1 MSTYSDAS
9 TISTHT
15 TMPGDDALGGG
26 LERERFKDRERQLD
40 ERERKLDKR
49 ERWLDKR
56 ELSSA
61 RQSCTRQQQQQA
73 SDDVASPTDVLHLN
87 IGGCTNVAVLRQTLT
102 LMPSSLL
109 ASQFSG
115 RWDESLAKDRDG
127 NFFLDTSPDLFLPL
141 INFLRAKS
149 METLHSSRVK
159 PPTPTEDFLRLLEY
173 YNLTLAVYQ
182 MELVPLTMM
191 TEEQHPAI
199 ESLRHYPEFSVATS
213 DFLTFDLVP
222 VRHDRAVHSF
232 SIQLGATVER
242 AQIGWR
248 RDSSTSSRD
257 STRLLL
263 EGAFD
268 QKGIGDVEN
277 TLALDCVQ
285 GGILNDGG
293 SIIPLKPRGIK
304 ITRGSVVRCVSGD
317 EKLELYVDNAPID
330 LGLLALKTSG
340 RNIPCFSVHG
350 QVYVTAIEF
359 KEPL

>member
-1 MSTYSDAS
+1 
-9 TISTHT
+9 
-15 TMPGDDALGGG
+15 MPGDDTLGGD
-26 LERERFKDRERQLD
+26 LERERFKERERQLD

-56 ELSSA
+56 ESSSSA
-61 RQSCTRQQQQQA
+61 RRQSCTRQQLQQP
-73 SDDVASPTDVLHLN
+73 SDADDASPTDVLHLN
-87 IGGCTNVAVLRQTLT
+87 IGGCTNVAVMRQTLT
-102 LMPSSLL
+102 LMPNSLL

-149 METLHSSRVK
+149 METPHSSRVK
-159 PPTPTEDFLRLLEY
+159 PPAPTEDFLRLLEY

-182 MELVPLTMM
+182 MELVPLTIMN
-191 TEEQHPAI
+191 TEDHPAI
-199 ESLRHYPEFSVATS
+199 ESLRHYPEFSVATT
-213 DFLTFDLVP
+213 DFVTFDLVP

-232 SIQLGATVER
+232 SIQLGGTVER

-293 SIIPLKPRGIK
+293 SIIPLKPRGHIK
-304 ITRGSVVRCVSGD
+304 ITRGSVVRCVSGE
-317 EKLELYVDNAPID
+317 EKLELYVDNVPID

-359 KEPL
+359 KEPP